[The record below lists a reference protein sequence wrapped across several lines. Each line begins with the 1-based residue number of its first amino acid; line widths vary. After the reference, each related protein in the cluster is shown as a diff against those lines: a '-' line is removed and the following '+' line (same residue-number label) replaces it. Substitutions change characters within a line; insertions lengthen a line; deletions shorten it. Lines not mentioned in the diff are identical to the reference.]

1 MRPGVL
7 LIVSLFSWYLAAILM
22 LWYCLWE
29 QKPKEPLVTEVSFVL
44 KEGQTIVGVGETSQG
59 MDFYI
64 GDYMRD
70 EKYYNL

>member
-22 LWYCLWE
+22 FWYCLWE
-29 QKPKEPLVTEVSFVL
+29 QKPKEPRVTEVSFAL

-64 GDYMRD
+64 GDYVRD
-70 EKYYNL
+70 EKYYDL